1 MRTLPFTS
9 PLNATDREGVYL
21 DCKLASD
28 DEANRR
34 IWKMTVRTDSSRGE
48 MVYQAEYDLKMAMEE
63 AKQAAQKDENEEVWA
78 RVMLP
83 FDKFQLVRG
92 PRLIPDGPKLDVT
105 GGIFQ
110 IGMTLSKFMMAQN
123 TTELEDFR
131 PGFFDMHIQGIGFY
145 DNKGVAV
152 AIPAKEEMTSNV
164 PDTLSKKEA
173 QKKRPLLLK
182 IILPLAKIFFSEKAN
197 RRKSAMRILREER
210 NMSRSKAILFGIQTR
225 KKSMGI
231 FPSIIKTMGIISI
244 DIIRAVIKS
253 ILKVV
258 LVYPFRVV
266 GAFVRMVKQMLGMKV
281 KPSLRE

>member
-1 MRTLPFTS
+1 MRTQPFTS
-9 PLNATDREGVYL
+9 PLNATNQEGVYL
-21 DCKLASD
+21 DCKLVSD

-34 IWKMTVRTDSSRGE
+34 MWKMTVRTDSSRGE
-48 MVYQAEYDLKMAMEE
+48 MVYQAEYDLQKAMDE
-63 AKQAAQKDENEEVWA
+63 AKKNDDNDDDVWA
-78 RVMLP
+78 RVIVP
-83 FDKFQLVRG
+83 FDKFQQVRG
-92 PRLIPDGPKLDVT
+92 PKIMPDGPKLNVT

-110 IGMTLSKFMMAQN
+110 IGMTLSKFKMAQK
-123 TTELEDFR
+123 TTVLEDFR

-145 DNKGVAV
+145 HDQGV
-152 AIPAKEEMTSNV
+152 AIPAKEQILSSSV

-182 IILPLAKIFFSEKAN
+182 MILPISKILFSEKAN

-210 NMSRSKAILFGIQTR
+210 NMSRSKAILFGIRSR

-231 FPSIIKTMGIISI
+231 FPSIIKSLGIISI
-244 DIIRAVIKS
+244 DSFRAVIKNV
-253 ILKVV
+253 LKLV